1 MEPRYSNFMYDDI
14 YYRNYMMPA
23 IYPDNKNNTFIS
35 KQDGFL
41 KGNMEN
47 GTYIP
52 YKNMTYIKPTINNEK
67 DDMLYKIS
75 EVCFAAH
82 DINLY
87 LDTHPNDTKA
97 INLYNEYNNMS
108 NELISNYERKYGPIN
123 LSDNI
128 GLDKIPWAWINKPW
142 PWVN

>member
-14 YYRNYMMPA
+14 YFRNYMMPA
-23 IYPDNKNNTFIS
+23 IYPNNNNNIFTN

-41 KGNMEN
+41 KGNMEKD
-47 GTYIP
+47 TYIP
-52 YKNMTYIKPTINNEK
+52 YKNMTYIKPVINNEK
-67 DDMLYKIS
+67 EDMLYKIS

-87 LDTHPNDTKA
+87 LDTHPNDVNA

-108 NELISNYERKYGPIN
+108 NELIASYERKYGPIN

-128 GLDKIPWAWINKPW
+128 GLEKTPWAWINKPW
-142 PWVN
+142 PWNK

>member
-14 YYRNYMMPA
+14 YFRNYMMPA
-23 IYPDNKNNTFIS
+23 IYPNNNNNIFTN

-41 KGNMEN
+41 KGNMEKD
-47 GTYIP
+47 TYIP
-52 YKNMTYIKPTINNEK
+52 YKNMTYIKPVINDEK
-67 DDMLYKIS
+67 EDMLYKIS

-87 LDTHPNDTKA
+87 LDTHPNDVNA

-108 NELISNYERKYGPIN
+108 NELIASYERKYGPIN

-128 GLDKIPWAWINKPW
+128 GLEKMPWAWINKPW
-142 PWVN
+142 PWNK